1 MSESVEALSRL
12 HHACGKALGALSSA
26 GDDLVADLGLST
38 ARLQLLDA
46 LAAGGP
52 RSVSQIARALGLSRQ
67 AVQRVADDLVGL
79 GLAVYGRNPD
89 HARAQL
95 LTLTDQ
101 GRATWAQ
108 AARRKA
114 LWLESLADG
123 LTPGWL
129 DMAAELMTL
138 LARRAAQ
145 RGREGHS

>member
-1 MSESVEALSRL
+1 MIESVEALSRL

-38 ARLQLLDA
+38 ARVQLLDA

-67 AVQRVADDLVGL
+67 AVQRVADDLVAL
-79 GLAVYGRNPD
+79 HLAAYARNPD

-95 LTLTDQ
+95 LALTDQ
-101 GRATWAQ
+101 GQATQAQ

-114 LWLESLADG
+114 LWLASLADG
-123 LTPGWL
+123 LTPAWL
-129 DMAAELMTL
+129 DMATELMTL
-138 LARRAAQ
+138 LVLRAPQ
-145 RGREGHS
+145 QGRKGHS